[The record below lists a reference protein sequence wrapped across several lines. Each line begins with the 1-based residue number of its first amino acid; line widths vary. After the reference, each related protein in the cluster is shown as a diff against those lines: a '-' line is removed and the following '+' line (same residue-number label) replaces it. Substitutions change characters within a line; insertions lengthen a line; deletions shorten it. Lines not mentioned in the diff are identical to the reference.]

1 MSAKYEFYVAKV
13 SFLCSTFRT
22 FAIYVADIQYKGT
35 WTEFFDL
42 FVKNEKVLYGTY
54 TDWLADWDKNK
65 DKGEML
71 VLKYE
76 DLKQDIVSGI
86 KKIAAFLN
94 VKLSDAL
101 LQKIVHDVNIEQMK
115 NDKIVMD
122 EPHSTPGQFV
132 RSGQSGEWKKY
143 FTVEQNEWFDNKYKK
158 LFEGL
163 SIDIDY
169 N

>member
-1 MSAKYEFYVAKV
+1 MS
-13 SFLCSTFRT
+13 
-22 FAIYVADIQYKGT
+22 
-35 WTEFFDL
+35 
-42 FVKNEKVLYGTY
+42 YGKY

-71 VLKYE
+71 FLKYE
-76 DLKQDIVSGI
+76 DLKQDIVSAI

-101 LQKIVHDVNIEQMK
+101 LQKIVHDVNIKQMK
-115 NDKIVMD
+115 NNQSVMS

-158 LFEGL
+158 LYEGL
-163 SIDIDY
+163 SIDVDY

>member
-1 MSAKYEFYVAKV
+1 M
-13 SFLCSTFRT
+13 
-22 FAIYVADIQYKGT
+22 
-35 WTEFFDL
+35 
-42 FVKNEKVLYGTY
+42 KNELLYSNY

-71 VLKYE
+71 FLKYE

-101 LQKIVHDVNIEQMK
+101 LQKLVHDVNIKQMK
-115 NDKIVMD
+115 AD
-122 EPHSTPGQFV
+122 EAIMSDPKTKPGALV
-132 RSGQSGEWKKY
+132 RNGQCGEWKKC

-163 SIDIDY
+163 DIDIDY